1 MRRFRA
7 FLAAVAA
14 IGLVAAAGTALA
26 ATPKP
31 KTVVFKGTY
40 AGHVT
45 EKVDGQN
52 VTASTLGNGTGT
64 AVGKGTVTGIVTATT
79 ANPPCSPLAGT
90 GFITGP
96 KGKLK
101 MTVLPTSRGCA
112 ASQEDQN
119 NITVSGNAKVAG
131 GTAMF
136 KKAKGAIHFSG
147 SYDRG
152 TGNFQIKLTGK
163 FTY

>member
-1 MRRFRA
+1 MRQFRA
-7 FLAAVAA
+7 LLAAAA
-14 IGLVAAAGTALA
+14 ALGLVAAAGTALA
-26 ATPKP
+26 AAPKP

-40 AGHVT
+40 TGHVT

-52 VTASTLGNGTGT
+52 VTAATLGNGAGT
-64 AVGKGTVTGIVTATT
+64 AVGKGTIVGTATATT
-79 ANPPCSPLAGT
+79 ANPPCSPLGGN

-101 MTVLPTSRGCA
+101 MLVLSTSRACA
-112 ASQEDQN
+112 ASADDQN
-119 NITVSGNAKVAG
+119 NINVSGNAKVGG

-136 KKAKGAIHFSG
+136 KRAKGSLHFSG
-147 SYDRG
+147 TYDRS
-152 TGNFQIKLTGK
+152 TGNFQIKVTGK